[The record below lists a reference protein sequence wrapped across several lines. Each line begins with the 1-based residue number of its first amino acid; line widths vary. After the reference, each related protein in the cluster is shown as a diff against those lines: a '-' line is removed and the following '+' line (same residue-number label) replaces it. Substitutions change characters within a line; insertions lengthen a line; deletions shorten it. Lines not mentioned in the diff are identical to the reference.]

1 MKKYEIFL
9 DDDKE
14 HFTTSLVKDPAVEQ
28 TLLYFN
34 TEKPLVFFNDEK
46 RVIYSVAM
54 RPNKL
59 IFRKDINGEPAE
71 VFYSKETVEKFQ
83 QKYFKF
89 NGQSKTNINHSEE
102 SVKDVYPFESW
113 IVMNKEIDK
122 AKVLGLSV
130 EDGDLVMGFKVEN
143 DDVWNECKNG
153 NIDGLSIEAHFNN
166 KEVNFKTE
174 INMSKLE
181 KVTAFFKE
189 LFAEDEKTPEQI
201 AAEEEKAKKDA
212 EAMAKDAPPTD
223 APDEEKAMLLEENA
237 KLKQQVAELET
248 KLATNEAD
256 KVKDDAELETMK
268 KEIADV
274 KSDFE
279 KFKNETPASKPIANL
294 PTEMKADKPFEEMTA
309 FEKFRTHNNK
319 FKK

>member
-9 DDDKE
+9 DEDKE

-113 IVMNKEIDK
+113 IVMNKDIDK

-130 EDGDLVMGFKVEN
+130 EDGDLVMAFKVEN
-143 DDVWNECKNG
+143 GEVWNECKNG

-174 INMSKLE
+174 IEMSKLE

-189 LFAEDEKTPEQI
+189 LFADEVEEKTPEQI
-201 AAEEEKAKKDA
+201 AEEEKAKEA
-212 EAMAKDAPPTD
+212 EDMAEDTPPAE
-223 APDEEKAMLLEENA
+223 APDEEKAMLIEENA
-237 KLKQQVAELET
+237 KLKSQVAELET
-248 KLATNEAD
+248 KLATMEAN
-256 KVKDDAELETMK
+256 KVKDETELETMK
-268 KEIADV
+268 KQISEV
-274 KSDFE
+274 KADFE
-279 KFKNETPASKPIANL
+279 KFKNETPAAPSVVNL
-294 PTEMKADKPFEEMTA
+294 PQEETKPYEKMTA
-309 FEKFRTHNNK
+309 LEKFRYH
-319 FKK
+319 KKQ

>member
-9 DDDKE
+9 DEDKE

-59 IFRKDINGEPAE
+59 IFRKDIKGEPAY

-102 SVKDVYPFESW
+102 SVKDVYSFESW
-113 IVMNKEIDK
+113 IVMNKDIDK

-130 EDGDLVMGFKVEN
+130 EDGDLVMAFKVEN
-143 DDVWNECKNG
+143 NEVWNECKNG

-174 INMSKLE
+174 IEMSKLE

-189 LFAEDEKTPEQI
+189 LFADEVEEKTPEQI
-201 AAEEEKAKKDA
+201 AEEEKAKEA
-212 EAMAKDAPPTD
+212 EDMAEDAPTAE
-223 APDEEKAMLLEENA
+223 APDEEKAMLIEENA
-237 KLKQQVAELET
+237 KLKSQVAELET
-248 KLATNEAD
+248 KLATMEAD
-256 KVKDDAELETMK
+256 KVKDETELETMK
-268 KEIADV
+268 KQISEV
-274 KSDFE
+274 KADFE
-279 KFKNETPASKPIANL
+279 KFKNETPAAQSVTNL
-294 PTEMKADKPFEEMTA
+294 PTEKKVDKPYEMMSNH
-309 FEKFRTHNNK
+309 ERYLYNRGKI
-319 FKK
+319 